1 MVDKDSCS
9 IVQDC
14 FIDED
19 VLGIPKHHLLNVKSL
34 HKVLTILME
43 NGYEDYGV
51 SFGYDCNCAFTGAYN
66 KFEIHSKTIRFTE

>member
-1 MVDKDSCS
+1 MADGDNGG

-19 VLGIPKHHLLNVKSL
+19 VLGIPKHHLLDVKSL
-34 HKVLTILME
+34 HKVLTILIE
-43 NGYEDYGV
+43 NGYKDYGIM
-51 SFGYDCNCAFTGAYN
+51 FGYDCNYAFTGAYN